1 VDIIYLYPLMASY
14 TFISTNDSKRDLQL
28 CLGAIKHREYTH
40 DLPMHELIRGLRM
53 TTGSFEFTSLA

>member
-1 VDIIYLYPLMASY
+1 MASY